1 MATTRVGI
9 SRDPRKKH
17 GWICRWFGEYD
28 PVTEKQRRY
37 SKAFERKRDA
47 ERFQAAKQAEF
58 NSGATRDRPA
68 DISLTE
74 YCKQFTDTCLRN
86 RSQSHRTCFENTMT
100 QLRSHFGADQGVR
113 RVDRQQAEQF
123 INSRVRVHKNRCGQE
138 VSSWT
143 RAQHLKHCRA
153 MWRKAVAW
161 RFVAENVF
169 DQIRNGAKA
178 TRPWHHIKPAEFQAL
193 LALAPDARWKAIYWV
208 LYGVGLRFGEAFNLL
223 WSDVDFERN
232 RIHVRNRAA
241 SDDLPPFIVKADG
254 RGGASRER
262 SIPMPKQVADALA
275 EWQVKAPEGVPF
287 VLLSEARYVA
297 LRQSWALCRSRLPRG
312 GAKKAREWQNRDV
325 INNVLRSVKG
335 HARKAGLKL
344 TAPITV
350 HTFRK
355 SYGQNHA
362 DNGTPMHVLQQLMGH
377 SNIATTR
384 TFYIQVADASERDAV
399 GRFERLLSAPAGAPG
414 PSESAATDAGLTP
427 ALKKR

>member
-9 SRDPRKKH
+9 SKDPRKKH

-28 PVTEKQRRY
+28 PATEKQRRY

-58 NSGATRDRPA
+58 DAGATRDRPA
-68 DISLTE
+68 DISLEE
-74 YCKQFTDTCLRN
+74 YCKRFTDTCLRN
-86 RSQSHRTCFENTMT
+86 RSQSHRACFENTIT
-100 QLRSHFGADQGVR
+100 QLKAHFGADQSVR
-113 RVDRQQAEQF
+113 RIDRQQAEQF
-123 INSRVRVHKNRCGQE
+123 INSRVRVHKNGRGKD

-153 MWRKAVAW
+153 MCQKAVAW
-161 RFVAENVF
+161 RFVSENVF
-169 DQIRNGAKA
+169 DQIRTGAKP
-178 TRPWHHIKPAEFQAL
+178 TRPWHAIKPAEFQAL
-193 LALAPDARWKAIYWV
+193 LTVAPDARWKAIYWV

-223 WSDVDFERN
+223 WSDVDFERS

-241 SDDLPPFIVKADG
+241 SEELPPFIVKADG

-275 EWQVKAPEGVPF
+275 GWQVKAPEGVPF
-287 VLLSEARYVA
+287 VLLSADRYAA
-297 LRQSWALCRSRLPRG
+297 LQRNWSLCRAHLPRE
-312 GAKKAREWQNRDV
+312 GAKKTRDWQNRDV
-325 INNVLRSVKG
+325 INNVLRSVKR

-384 TFYIQVADASERDAV
+384 AFYIQVADASERDAV
-399 GRFERLLSAPAGAPG
+399 TRFERLFAAPADAP
-414 PSESAATDAGLTP
+414 PQQDVVATDAGLTP
-427 ALKKR
+427 ALERR